1 MTSGKSTSLT
11 MQAYNQ
17 IRGDIL
23 ACRLPPG
30 RKLNISEICARLGV
44 SLGAVREA
52 LSRLTSEGLV
62 EAEPNKGFRVAP
74 ITQEELEDLTRTRI
88 VIESECLTSA
98 IANGDLKW
106 ETAIVSTLYE
116 LSRIALQDPN
126 DPARANPDWTE
137 AHRRFHEA
145 LVAACDSPWMLRLRE
160 ILYVQTERF
169 RNFSVPLNRKKRN
182 LNAEHKAIADAVLA
196 RDTEAACSALR
207 DHLQLTTRILID
219 AEVANGSRR

>member
-62 EAEPNKGFRVAP
+62 EAEPNKVFGLHRSRRKNS
-74 ITQEELEDLTRTRI
+74 RTLH
-88 VIESECLTSA
+88 EQGSLSK
-98 IANGDLKW
+98 AN
-106 ETAIVSTLYE
+106 AS
-116 LSRIALQDPN
+116 
-126 DPARANPDWTE
+126 PAR
-137 AHRRFHEA
+137 
-145 LVAACDSPWMLRLRE
+145 
-160 ILYVQTERF
+160 
-169 RNFSVPLNRKKRN
+169 
-182 LNAEHKAIADAVLA
+182 
-196 RDTEAACSALR
+196 
-207 DHLQLTTRILID
+207 LQMAT
-219 AEVANGSRR
+219 